1 MTDSV
6 PLLLRDQRHSLLKAS
21 LPMGAAPAMRRNA
34 PPPEEEAMVFEM
46 SHEHCGYD
54 CETSPPSAAAA
65 RHEVGRGGFS
75 LHAVEPSPV
84 EWWAALVESAKPQE
98 TVQSARS
105 LALSGGGARLPV
117 LISLLNALALRAAEF
132 ACSYAERFA
141 VLVSEHHAAPL
152 SPATLA
158 NVRSG
163 ALLRW
168 LQGWCIPR
176 LCCEQ
181 GISPAA
187 LHAAF
192 YLHQG
197 NPVVRAAA
205 QALRALV
212 FLPKAS

>member
-1 MTDSV
+1 
-6 PLLLRDQRHSLLKAS
+6 
-21 LPMGAAPAMRRNA
+21 
-34 PPPEEEAMVFEM
+34 MVFEM
-46 SHEHCGYD
+46 SHEHCGYG
-54 CETSPPSAAAA
+54 CEPTTPSAAAA
-65 RHEVGRGGFS
+65 RHEVG
-75 LHAVEPSPV
+75 
-84 EWWAALVESAKPQE
+84 
-98 TVQSARS
+98 
-105 LALSGGGARLPV
+105 
-117 LISLLNALALRAAEF
+117 
-132 ACSYAERFA
+132 
-141 VLVSEHHAAPL
+141 
-152 SPATLA
+152 
-158 NVRSG
+158 
-163 ALLRW
+163 

>member
-1 MTDSV
+1 
-6 PLLLRDQRHSLLKAS
+6 
-21 LPMGAAPAMRRNA
+21 MGAAPAMRRNA

-105 LALSGGGARLPV
+105 LALSGGGARLP
-117 LISLLNALALRAAEF
+117 
-132 ACSYAERFA
+132 
-141 VLVSEHHAAPL
+141 
-152 SPATLA
+152 
-158 NVRSG
+158 
-163 ALLRW
+163 
-168 LQGWCIPR
+168 GWCIPR

>member
-65 RHEVGRGGFS
+65 RHEVG
-75 LHAVEPSPV
+75 
-84 EWWAALVESAKPQE
+84 
-98 TVQSARS
+98 
-105 LALSGGGARLPV
+105 
-117 LISLLNALALRAAEF
+117 
-132 ACSYAERFA
+132 
-141 VLVSEHHAAPL
+141 L
-152 SPATLA
+152 SPAALA

-163 ALLRW
+163 ALLRL